1 MNDHETNQMKL
12 LFLSDIHSNLPCLN
26 AVLEKENDADLI
38 YCAGDFVDVGFYPK
52 ETVQRLR
59 DLNVPSVRG
68 NHDDKV
74 IAIFRGTS
82 PGEDQEWSF
91 PLMNARNLDQ
101 DDIDYLE
108 KLPEQIRFSADGIFF
123 VMQHLYRGYDQIE
136 TEAEFL
142 EFWNDPA
149 TGEDRSQLKVAV
161 FGHTH
166 RPEIRSVR
174 EDCLV
179 INPGSVGYNRPDD
192 PSIAT
197 RYLTITNGSIELKE
211 LEHPH
216 CMSRP
221 DLGKLFRQRFPS
233 TEPELHP

>member
-1 MNDHETNQMKL
+1 MKL
-12 LFLSDIHSNLPCLN
+12 LFISDIHSNLPCLN
-26 AVLEKENDADLI
+26 AVLEEEKDADRI
-38 YCAGDFVDVGFYPK
+38 YCAGDFVDVGLYPK
-52 ETVQRLR
+52 ETVRRLR
-59 DLNVPSVRG
+59 ELNVPSVRG

-74 IAIFRGTS
+74 IRIFREPSSGK
-82 PGEDQEWSF
+82 EREWSF
-91 PLMNARNLDQ
+91 PVMNAESLDR

-108 KLPEQIRFSADGIFF
+108 HLPEQIRFSADGILFA
-123 VMQHLYRGYDQIE
+123 MQHLYRGYDRIE

-142 EFWNDPA
+142 QYWDDPA
-149 TGEDRSQLKVAV
+149 TGEDRDKLKVAV

-174 EDCLV
+174 DDCLV

-197 RYLTITNGSIELKE
+197 RYITITNGAIALQE

-221 DLGKLFRQRFPS
+221 DLGKEFLRRS
-233 TEPELHP
+233 RSAHSDSHP